1 LLNDKT
7 LIIAPKIRTVVDC
20 RNLVRICEQQAALCA
35 DPRAREEL
43 KAMAREYRVSAE
55 WQERQQ
61 TAEARGRR
69 FAKATTGE
77 MKRWRHDT

>member
-1 LLNDKT
+1 MTKP
-7 LIIAPKIRTVVDC
+7 LIIAPKLRTMVDY

-43 KAMAREYRVSAE
+43 KAMAGEYRVSAE

-61 TAEARGRR
+61 TADARRTKAVRR
-69 FAKATTGE
+69 GHHRGE
-77 MKRWRHDT
+77 EEVTS